1 MICNIEFTT
10 HSEKRKKTFKRS
22 FLITLKH
29 LVTNEFQLFVTEQGV
44 QP

>member
-1 MICNIEFTT
+1 MICNIELTT
-10 HSEKRKKTFKRS
+10 YSERRKKTFKRT

-29 LVTNEFQLFVTEQGV
+29 LVTNEFKLFVDEQGE